1 MMRIFA
7 SVIFI
12 LSTVFSNAQTN
23 LPVGATDAEKA
34 FMPSY
39 LQQIQSVGITT
50 PPGGGLRTMAEWEEI
65 KALTITWISYLPVLR
80 EIVRAAQIETQV
92 YIICSDS
99 NTVKNYLTSNSIP
112 LINLH
117 YVIAP
122 FNTIWIRDYGQNCV
136 YRNDVDS
143 MIMVDWIYNRPR
155 PKDDTIPSVLGREFN
170 IPLYET
176 SQAPND
182 LIHTGGN
189 FMSDGLG
196 TAFSSELIVNENPT
210 HTVAEIDTIMHQ
222 FMGIDRYIKMPVLPY
237 DGIHHIDMHMK
248 LLDEETLMIGEY
260 PTGISDG
267 PQIEANLQYVLSN
280 FNSIYG
286 TPYKVVRIVQPP
298 DANGDYPSQAGDYL
312 TYTNA
317 VFVNKT
323 VLLPTYN
330 NQYDTTAIRIWQET
344 LPGYSIV
351 GVPSSSIIG
360 ASGAVHCI
368 THCIGADDPLL
379 ISHQQLSNTIN
390 TSSSYQVDAR
400 IQHKSGIQTANIY
413 WTTDTSQVWQSAS
426 MILTNA
432 TTNTWTGFIPSQ
444 SVGAIVYYY
453 ISATSVSGKTQ
464 VRPMPAPL
472 GWWKFEVSGS
482 TGVILAS
489 QQVFSPAYPN
499 PSHGLTC
506 IPLNILQSTQGK
518 LSLIDMSGREVLEI
532 HSGNF
537 ISGEKN
543 YFFNSSELAPGAY
556 VILLQTKLGR
566 RAEKLMIKK

>member
-1 MMRIFA
+1 MRIFA
-7 SVIFI
+7 SIIF
-12 LSTVFSNAQTN
+12 LFWTLFSNAQTN
-23 LPVGATDAEKA
+23 LPVGFTDAEKTI
-34 FMPSY
+34 MPSY

-50 PPGGGLRTMAEWEEI
+50 PPGGSLRSMAEWEEI
-65 KALTITWISYLPVLR
+65 KALTITWTSYLPVLR

-92 YIICSDS
+92 YIVCSDS
-99 NTVKNYLTSNSIP
+99 NVVKNYLTSNSIP

-155 PKDDTIPSVLGREFN
+155 PKDDTIPSILGREFN

-176 SQAPND
+176 SQAPYD

-196 TAFSSELIVNENPT
+196 TAFSSELVVNENPT

-260 PTGISDG
+260 PSGVSDG

-280 FNSIYG
+280 FNSVYG

-368 THCIGADDPLL
+368 THCIGADEPLL

-390 TSSSYQVDAR
+390 TSTPYQVDAR
-400 IQHKSGIQTANIY
+400 IQHKTGIQTANIY

-426 MILTNA
+426 MTLTNV
-432 TTNTWTGFIPSQ
+432 TTNNWTGFIPAQ
-444 SVGAIVYYY
+444 SAGAIVYYY
-453 ISATSVSGKTQ
+453 ISASSTSGKTQ

-472 GWWKFEVSGS
+472 GWWKFEVSVS
-482 TGVILAS
+482 TGIALAS

-506 IPLNILQSTQGK
+506 VPLNISQSTQGR

-543 YFFNSSELAPGAY
+543 YFFNSSSLAPGAY
-556 VILLQTKLGR
+556 MILLQTKLGR
-566 RAEKLMIKK
+566 SAEKLMIKK